1 MFVVDDQ
8 NLFYGGLNI
17 TEVESVI
24 DCEKTGTLSPLSP
37 LLVFLLLLLLFVM
50 LLFVML
56 LFVMLLFVMLLLF
69 IFLLLLFILL
79 KLITIRNVSSIIV
92 LFTIL
97 SIIGVGG
104 VIFKL
109 PLKSVGSNKILG
121 DNV

>member
-8 NLFYGGLNI
+8 NLFYEGLNI

-56 LFVMLLFVMLLLF
+56 LFVMLLLF
-69 IFLLLLFILL
+69 IFLLLLFTLL

-97 SIIGVGG
+97 SIIGIGG

-109 PLKSVGSNKILG
+109 PLKSAGYNKILG